1 VRSGEDLEMAT
12 KSAGRRKFI
21 VEHSSSRDQGR
32 RRRTGCHGLAG
43 IKKICRRSRQ
53 QLARRSKR
61 KTEKANWY
69 WDQILIFRSQN
80 IRYYYQK

>member
-1 VRSGEDLEMAT
+1 LNTAAVGTREEEDVQEHAT
-12 KSAGRRKFI
+12 A
-21 VEHSSSRDQGR
+21 
-32 RRRTGCHGLAG
+32 LAG

-53 QLARRSKR
+53 QLARSKR